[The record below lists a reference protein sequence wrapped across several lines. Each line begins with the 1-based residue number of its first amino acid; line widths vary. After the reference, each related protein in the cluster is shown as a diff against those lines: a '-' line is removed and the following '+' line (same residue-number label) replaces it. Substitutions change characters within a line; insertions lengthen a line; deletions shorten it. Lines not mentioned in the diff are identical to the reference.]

1 MCVCMCETN
10 GVGLHA
16 RSGKRC
22 LLVVRSSW
30 AEEKPPKTTTTI
42 GSVQRGYTYI
52 YILLLFTCLLH
63 RHIYSIIYRY
73 SYIVHVAPIM
83 YIIQG
88 VCVFFFSRPT
98 RTDIRAFVLSLLLF
112 FSART
117 NSLPVFYIII
127 YYTVFAIETLAIRD
141 RRAVSVLNRVYC
153 FIII

>member
-1 MCVCMCETN
+1 MCVCETN

-63 RHIYSIIYRY
+63 RHICICIYYSIIYRY
-73 SYIVHVAPIM
+73 SYIVHVASIIYIM
-83 YIIQG
+83 QQG

-98 RTDIRAFVLSLLLF
+98 RTDTRASVLSLLLF
-112 FSART
+112 FFART

-127 YYTVFAIETLAIRD
+127 LYHVRD
-141 RRAVSVLNRVYC
+141 
-153 FIII
+153 